1 MILYKGK
8 PLFAVPKE
16 ISTGDIEFN
25 IYDAQGNLLG
35 TNFIGIS
42 KNTYYTEEERYELE
56 EFIQD
61 VTIDLEIKIKFVK
74 EYGVEINNWKS
85 LGKSKEEIINLML
98 SKWNIPEKITS
109 RYLDNQV

>member
-1 MILYKGK
+1 MIFYKGK
-8 PLFAVPKE
+8 PLFAVPKK

-42 KNTYYTEEERYELE
+42 KNTYYTEKERYELE

-61 VTIDLEIKIKFVK
+61 LTIDLEIKIKFTK
-74 EYGVEINNWKS
+74 EYGVEINNWES
-85 LGKSKEEIINLML
+85 LKKSKEEIINLML
-98 SKWNIPEKITS
+98 NKWNIPEKTTS
-109 RYLDNQV
+109 RYLGYQG